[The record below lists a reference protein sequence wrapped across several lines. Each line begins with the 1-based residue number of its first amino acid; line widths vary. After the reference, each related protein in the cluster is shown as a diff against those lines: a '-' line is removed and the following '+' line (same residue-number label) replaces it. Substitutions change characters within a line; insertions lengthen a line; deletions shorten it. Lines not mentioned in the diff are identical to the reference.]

1 MTAVNKGVHFGTDG
15 WRGIIA
21 ADYTVENVRRAADA
35 LARTF
40 PPKRGTRPT
49 VYVGYD
55 HRFLAENFAYTAAD
69 VLRQRGF
76 QAKPLSEAV
85 SSPFISY
92 LTNRRKCP
100 FGVMITASHNPAH
113 YLGFKVK
120 ASYGGSI
127 SEETAKRIESNV
139 RQHEAAAASFS
150 DSAEIYDPRSEFE
163 TYFKYLKSHVDVRFF
178 KKAGLHAVV
187 DSMYGPGGKFVERFL
202 RTIPNR
208 LNVKI
213 IHNSRDAHFG
223 GLHPE
228 PIEPYLGG
236 LKSEVKKS
244 RAAFGFALDGDA
256 DRLGAVDEHGR
267 YLTPHQIFAMLLYY
281 LVTVKK
287 LRGKVVQA
295 LSLGYLSERIARDH
309 GLPFE
314 EVSVGFKYV
323 AEKLMTDD
331 VLIGGEES
339 GGFAFGKTRSDTQR
353 GSILPERDGV
363 LSMLMFLEMRLAT
376 GKSISSFLAE
386 IQSKYGRSCY
396 QRKDVVLSQPVGDK
410 SRFANKIAENFPSKW
425 LGQKVKEIRTFDG
438 VKVILE
444 SGAWMLV
451 RPSGTEPLM
460 RLYTEFPDDL
470 SAKKS
475 LAGLAEFVLRR

>member
-1 MTAVNKGVHFGTDG
+1 MNSAAHPRGQRGAVMTAVNKGVHFGTDG

-100 FGVMITASHNPAH
+100 FGVMITASHSPAH
-113 YLGFKVK
+113 YQGFKVK

-178 KKAGLHAVV
+178 KSRSARRGGFHVRAGRQIC
-187 DSMYGPGGKFVERFL
+187 GKIP

-236 LKSEVKKS
+236 LKSEVKN
-244 RAAFGFALDGDA
+244 R
-256 DRLGAVDEHGR
+256 
-267 YLTPHQIFAMLLYY
+267 
-281 LVTVKK
+281 
-287 LRGKVVQA
+287 
-295 LSLGYLSERIARDH
+295 
-309 GLPFE
+309 GLPLD
-314 EVSVGFKYV
+314 SLST
-323 AEKLMTDD
+323 ATPT
-331 VLIGGEES
+331 VLELWTNTADIS
-339 GGFAFGKTRSDTQR
+339 HRTR
-353 GSILPERDGV
+353 
-363 LSMLMFLEMRLAT
+363 FLRC
-376 GKSISSFLAE
+376 SST
-386 IQSKYGRSCY
+386 I
-396 QRKDVVLSQPVGDK
+396 
-410 SRFANKIAENFPSKW
+410 W
-425 LGQKVKEIRTFDG
+425 
-438 VKVILE
+438 
-444 SGAWMLV
+444 
-451 RPSGTEPLM
+451 
-460 RLYTEFPDDL
+460 
-470 SAKKS
+470 
-475 LAGLAEFVLRR
+475 